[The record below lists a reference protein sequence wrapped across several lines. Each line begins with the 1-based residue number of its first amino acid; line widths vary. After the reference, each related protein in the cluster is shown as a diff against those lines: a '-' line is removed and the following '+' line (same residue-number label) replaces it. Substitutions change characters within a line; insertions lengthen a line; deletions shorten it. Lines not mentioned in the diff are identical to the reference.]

1 MKKSQKFWLAL
12 SLLFTL
18 VAMGFHYYLT
28 QKYFALKFS
37 TAEGISACNLTSF
50 LNCDAVSASSYASFL
65 GRPLALWGLVTNLL
79 FFFVQLAVLWNWFSN
94 SRRGFL
100 LTFLFATVLGTA
112 SLIMGIISL
121 TMLSQLC
128 LYCTATYALSWI
140 SLGIWTGLTQPKISE
155 IFSFFRGIPTQKST
169 LGIAVAIPF
178 LTWIFNT
185 FFLDLHGANNVNFE
199 RIVQE
204 RLAAWHAAPKNVF
217 DLNTGLKIGTPNSRF
232 TIVEF
237 ADFRCPHCKTA
248 YPSLHAFAQ
257 AHPETQLVFKP
268 YPLDGSC
275 NSEPNFKGEGDGISC
290 RLALGSLCADKIQK
304 KASDQNQDHSQGWA
318 FHHFLFDQQESIRNI
333 RTTSKLD
340 EKMCSSNLVDCQQLT
355 NCMNSN
361 DTMNELKGMIQEAI
375 RANLTGTPTIFVNGQ
390 LLGGGQLLPVLEGA
404 YLQAK

>member
-1 MKKSQKFWLAL
+1 MKKSQKLWLAL

-112 SLIMGIISL
+112 SLVMGIISL

-128 LYCTATYALSWI
+128 LYCTATYILSWL

-204 RLAAWHAAPKNVF
+204 RLAAWHAAPKMFLISIQALRLELRTVVLQL
-217 DLNTGLKIGTPNSRF
+217 LNLQIF
-232 TIVEF
+232 AALIV
-237 ADFRCPHCKTA
+237 
-248 YPSLHAFAQ
+248 
-257 AHPETQLVFKP
+257 KP
-268 YPLDGSC
+268 P
-275 NSEPNFKGEGDGISC
+275 
-290 RLALGSLCADKIQK
+290 
-304 KASDQNQDHSQGWA
+304 
-318 FHHFLFDQQESIRNI
+318 
-333 RTTSKLD
+333 
-340 EKMCSSNLVDCQQLT
+340 
-355 NCMNSN
+355 
-361 DTMNELKGMIQEAI
+361 I
-375 RANLTGTPTIFVNGQ
+375 RAST
-390 LLGGGQLLPVLEGA
+390 LLPRLI
-404 YLQAK
+404 LKHNWFLSPTR